1 MRTGSIVALA
11 RQLSPCAGRTTP
23 ERQLQ
28 KLVVEYEKFQR
39 ERLPVCTR
47 ERGELVETSCTI
59 MDLKN
64 VGIGQF
70 WKVRGKR

>member
-1 MRTGSIVALA
+1 MCVSAL
-11 RQLSPCAGRTTP
+11 LSTTP

-39 ERLPVCTR
+39 ERLPVCTH

-64 VGIGQF
+64 VGVGQF
-70 WKVRGKR
+70 WKVRAGVRRRSAVHQD